1 MGVLDT
7 DSTDTG
13 STLLGGDMKDL
24 KDLIDRVLDQIKKD
38 VEDGDLTAVAEML
51 THVANKHLEGYLP
64 ERLDDWTYSTKEK
77 PNE

>member
-1 MGVLDT
+1 MGQVKKLID
-7 DSTDTG
+7 DAIERGYAYHKDH
-13 STLLGGDMKDL
+13 DM

-64 ERLDDWTYSTKEK
+64 DRDLFNEGETK
-77 PNE
+77 